1 MSISFDNLPNSIP
14 GGDFPLIPKGKYK
27 ATIEKA
33 EMKQPK
39 DEQRPPYLS
48 LVWNVFDENGKSL
61 GKLFDNL
68 TESDSD
74 YVRFKIRSF
83 IEAIDVNLGKTF
95 ELRDLTKVSVGK
107 TCIISITIDDR
118 GNQPKNQINIFDNPP
133 YARVLEAK
141 KNDFIQ
147 DDDIPFDTAE
157 AEPSSANSK
166 ESY

>member
-14 GGDFPLIPKGKYK
+14 SGDFPLIPKGKYK

-39 DEQRPPYLS
+39 DESRPPYLS
-48 LVWNVFDENGKSL
+48 IVWNVFDKDGKSL

-107 TCIISITIDDR
+107 TCIVSITVDDKS
-118 GNQPKNQINIFDNPP
+118 NQPKNQVNIFDNPP
-133 YARVLEAK
+133 YAKVLAPAMNTPVE
-141 KNDFIQ
+141 
-147 DDDIPFDTAE
+147 DDGIPFDTAE
-157 AEPSSANSK
+157 AEPTSGISR